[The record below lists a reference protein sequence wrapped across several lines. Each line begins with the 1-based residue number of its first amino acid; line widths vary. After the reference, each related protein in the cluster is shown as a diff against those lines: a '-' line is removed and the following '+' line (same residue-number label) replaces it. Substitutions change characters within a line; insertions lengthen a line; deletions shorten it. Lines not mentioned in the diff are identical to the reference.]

1 MICRVGGV
9 RVVTYEHRARAK
21 NVPLRAM
28 LPLKLLACCGG
39 ILTIFRESPRGRS
52 TARVDAPRRR
62 LCHATLADAVVVV
75 AVRFGQVAAACTV
88 ETARAR
94 QSGVES
100 SITKNNLEVCRLAKE
115 RSRLPK
121 AKKKDTSR
129 GARTHDHTIKS
140 RALYRLS

>member
-1 MICRVGGV
+1 
-9 RVVTYEHRARAK
+9 
-21 NVPLRAM
+21 M
-28 LPLKLLACCGG
+28 LLSKLLACCDG
-39 ILTIFRESPRGRS
+39 ILTIFRESPRIRP

-62 LCHATLADAVVVV
+62 LCHATLADAAIVV
-75 AVRFGQVAAACTV
+75 AVRFEQVAAACKV
-88 ETARAR
+88 EPARAR

-100 SITKNNLEVCRLAKE
+100 SITKNNSGLEVCRLATE